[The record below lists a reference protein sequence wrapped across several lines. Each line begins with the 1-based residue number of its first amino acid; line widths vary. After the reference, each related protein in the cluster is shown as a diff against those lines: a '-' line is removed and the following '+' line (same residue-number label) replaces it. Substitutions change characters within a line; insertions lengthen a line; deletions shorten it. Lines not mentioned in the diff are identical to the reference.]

1 MAEPALNYLGLKV
14 LLLPFCVS
22 WYNVSF
28 DVKADNVLYFFCWCK
43 KEYFYFDSFIQVF
56 DTVVVECAILDL
68 CWYKSAHIIYGFPRL
83 CLVA

>member
-1 MAEPALNYLGLKV
+1 MCRGIMFHLTLRQITY
-14 LLLPFCVS
+14 CT
-22 WYNVSF
+22 
-28 DVKADNVLYFFCWCK
+28 FFVGVK

-56 DTVVVECAILDL
+56 ESVVVECAILDL